1 MGKEINLG
9 SNVYKLKDN
18 QICKFMV
25 VKRIT
30 TETLEGETISFI
42 IKDDHDNEF
51 ERTLSELENNYFSTP
66 REVTDYLLSEY
77 KESIKISN
85 SVRKINLDLYETD
98 GYTDKHRDYVSVPMQ
113 YIKKVQ
119 IIVYNLQKK
128 VRSGLKRMFLQHLIM
143 EVIIDLGEYRKK
155 K

>member
-66 REVTDYLLSEY
+66 REVTDYLLRN
-77 KESIKISN
+77 I
-85 SVRKINLDLYETD
+85 
-98 GYTDKHRDYVSVPMQ
+98 
-113 YIKKVQ
+113 
-119 IIVYNLQKK
+119 
-128 VRSGLKRMFLQHLIM
+128 RSQLRLVTL
-143 EVIIDLGEYRKK
+143 
-155 K
+155 

>member
-77 KESIKISN
+77 KESTKINN

-113 YIKKVQ
+113 YIKGGTDYYNVQ
-119 IIVYNLQKK
+119 LTEEGVEWFEKNEICQ
-128 VRSGLKRMFLQHLIM
+128 
-143 EVIIDLGEYRKK
+143 
-155 K
+155 

>member
-51 ERTLSELENNYFSTP
+51 ERTLSELENNYF
-66 REVTDYLLSEY
+66 LLPE
-77 KESIKISN
+77 K
-85 SVRKINLDLYETD
+85 
-98 GYTDKHRDYVSVPMQ
+98 
-113 YIKKVQ
+113 
-119 IIVYNLQKK
+119 
-128 VRSGLKRMFLQHLIM
+128 
-143 EVIIDLGEYRKK
+143 
-155 K
+155 